1 MKKICLFLAVSL
13 LSTAAVFAKPRNIA
27 PAAPANHTAAA
38 KKLAAD
44 NDIIGRWDL
53 TVNMDGRI
61 APSWLEVKLSG
72 VKTLVGYF
80 VADGGSARPI
90 SHVKVKEGKIHFS
103 IPSQWD
109 RLDKY
114 MEFDAVL
121 ENDQLKGTITQSYG
135 KVHSFTGER
144 APLLKRDKAPVWGK
158 PINLLSGKGIEG
170 WHADR
175 NNNQWVNIN
184 GVLTSPKS
192 GANIITDQQFED
204 FKLHI
209 EFRYPAGSNSG
220 VYLRGRYEVQV
231 EDNAGKE
238 PSATLFGGIYGFLT
252 PNEMAA
258 KPAGEWQTYDITLVG
273 RRVTVVANGKAIIVD
288 QIIPGITGGALNS
301 KEGEPGPIMLQGD
314 HGPVEYRNIIITPA
328 KK

>member
-1 MKKICLFLAVSL
+1 MKPAMFRSALLFMVTVVCMTV
-13 LSTAAVFAKPRNIA
+13 TAFTTEKTV
-27 PAAPANHTAAA
+27 
-38 KKLAAD
+38 AAD

-53 TVNMDGRI
+53 TVNMGDRI

-72 VKTLVGYF
+72 IQTLVGQF

-90 SHVKVKEGKIHFS
+90 AQVKVKDGKIHFS
-103 IPSQWD
+103 IPAQWE
-109 RLDKY
+109 RTDKE
-114 MEFDAVL
+114 MVFEATL
-121 ENDQLKGTITQSYG
+121 ENDQLKGTIYASNGRTYT
-135 KVHSFTGER
+135 FTGER
-144 APLLKRDKAPVWGK
+144 APLLKRTEPVSWGK
-158 PINLLSGKGIEG
+158 PIHLLNKTNLDGWVAQGK
-170 WHADR
+170 
-175 NNNQWVNIN
+175 NNQWQNIN

-192 GANIITDQQFED
+192 GTNLMTTEKFTD

-238 PSATLFGGIYGFLT
+238 PSSTYFGGIYGFLT

-258 KPAGEWQTYDITLVG
+258 RPAGEWQSFDITLIG

-288 QIIPGITGGALNS
+288 QIIPGITGGALDS
-301 KEGEPGPIMLQGD
+301 KEGEPGPILLQGD

-328 KK
+328 K